1 MPQDRMFPGLGQ
13 TEGVATPTGDLKQFL
28 ELLEQLQ

>member
-1 MPQDRMFPGLGQ
+1 MFPGLTQ

-28 ELLEQLQ
+28 DLLQQLQ